1 MADPQGPKLIF
12 HIVII
17 ILAVVIAALIF
28 IPNRYW
34 VAASKWLVPPEK
46 YAESTRPDPW
56 G

>member
-1 MADPQGPKLIF
+1 MSDQNGPNIIF
-12 HIVII
+12 RVVII
-17 ILAVVIAALIF
+17 IIAVLVAALIF

-34 VAASKWLVPPEK
+34 VAASKWLPPEK